1 MPSEVQQALARLARA
16 GQQAALIEQATAAL
30 ANPGLKAAERLA
42 LLDHRAEALI
52 ALGRFDDA
60 AQDAE
65 AMGALAQ
72 ASPALQVRALMRQ
85 ALVQM
90 PRSRNRQALALAAQA
105 MALAEAGRDP
115 ALQAQA
121 LLCLAEAQLRA
132 AEHDAALASAQRA
145 ASMFEARGDRSGTA
159 RAQWLVAFACTRL
172 SRNEDSRKAA
182 LQAAALAREAG
193 DAYGLANALNVLSFS
208 CTDIAERLQVLRQ
221 AEAAFERAGY
231 LFGRMVVLGNLSLT
245 FAELGLWR
253 HACRLGEQCM
263 GWAERSGARLNLA
276 LEMGAVMMWQ
286 LELGDLAGARA
297 RWATYDALVDALDE
311 PVTRADR
318 ELWAAELEAAE
329 GKRSAALRR
338 LRAFL
343 RQVRSGN
350 PGFELYVL
358 IPLARLLVQ
367 AGDAAAALRATRRG
381 IACLRERGFARTGF
395 GQSHDIWWW
404 HGRAL
409 AALGSDDEAWDAL
422 REAHR
427 LLLGAVRHVHDEG
440 LRRSHLNKRQIHR
453 ELVRLWLAES
463 ARRGLPAEQR
473 LEHLRLPSSLADP
486 FKRLVDSGLRLNQL
500 RSEAAL
506 HDFLIDEVAELSGA
520 ERVLLVL
527 QRTDGQHVV
536 GALLPK
542 GEHAAPLLQAVGPWL
557 DEAAATQEPRLRH
570 GPDGAAEEDQRS
582 CLVAPLVAQGELLG
596 WLYADIEGAF
606 GRFQDAD
613 RDLLAMLAG
622 QAAVALANLRFAGGL
637 EAQVAAR
644 TAEAR
649 SAQAEAEQRA
659 GELALINGIQ
669 QGMARSLQFQDIV
682 DQLGDQLRSVFPGMG
697 VQVRLLDE
705 ASNLVHVPYLWK
717 DGQRLHT
724 QSLPALTR
732 GFFWEL
738 RRSGHTLLVNERWQ
752 ETAQRL
758 GSGSMHPQTR
768 LPKSELLVPLRSGNK
783 VRGALGLVSVEREHA
798 FDAGDVRLLE
808 TLAASLGVALDN
820 ARLFKETQEA
830 LKQQKAS
837 AEVLAVI
844 SRSVSDTQP
853 VFDKILD
860 SLKHLFGADELDVLL
875 VDEQGQLQLAAYVGK
890 SRDIVAATFPAPVEI
905 TPAGRAIRERRVVHY
920 PDVHQGIDVPNVMR
934 KMGRLIGYQSLAF
947 APMLWNERGVGAIGL
962 ARSKGSFT
970 DKELD
975 TLQGF
980 ADQAVIA
987 IQNARLFNETQ
998 QALHKVEERTAEL
1011 VESLDYQT
1019 AISDV
1024 LRVISESPTDVQ
1036 PVFRVIMDSA
1046 ARLFGTTIG
1055 AVFRYDGGQV
1065 HLMATSG
1072 WSAQVQAIAARFY
1085 PGPPD
1090 PTQIS
1095 GRVLL
1100 SGQVQV
1106 IEDTFADAGYDA
1118 QISGKG
1124 RWRRMLGAPMLK
1136 DGQPIGVLVVAWAE
1150 PGQIAPRQID
1160 LLKTFADQA
1169 VIAIENVRLIS
1180 ETREALAHQTAS
1192 ADILRVISESPT
1204 DVQPVFEAIAER
1216 AKALCGATVSLV
1228 TRFDGEWAH
1237 LVAFHGVSPEADE
1250 AMRSAF
1256 PVRPTGASLSGRAIR
1271 DRVPVEIGDVALDP
1285 DYELKGPAAQAG
1297 YRSNLAVPM
1306 LRDGRVIGSIVV
1318 GRPQTGRFPERQ
1330 VKLLQTFADQAVI
1343 AIENTRLFNETQ
1355 EALAHQTASAD
1366 ILRVISSSPTDVQP
1380 VFEAIVGTAV
1390 KHLGCDL
1397 ALVQTVSGD
1406 TYSPKAMATPA
1417 GLAPVP
1423 GAQVMPVDPDANF
1436 PSRAIRSKAMLH
1448 VPDWSAIELPPHEL
1462 QRHQQLGLNS
1472 ALYLPLLRG
1481 EEPVR

>member
-606 GRFQDAD
+606 GRFHDAD

-669 QGMARSLQFQDIV
+669 QAMADSLDFQAIV
-682 DQLGDQLRSVFPGMG
+682 DLVGDKLRQVLHSDSLGIRWY
-697 VQVRLLDE
+697 DE
-705 ASNLVHVPYLWK
+705 ATRRVSFLYEVER
-717 DGQRLHT
+717 GERLHPPPREIVPGGPVEQLSRGRQGVLYPT
-724 QSLPALTR
+724 REAMRAAGLLQVGKEHCLSAMRVPILRGERMVGFISL
-732 GFFWEL
+732 EN
-738 RRSGHTLLVNERWQ
+738 H
-752 ETAQRL
+752 
-758 GSGSMHPQTR
+758 
-768 LPKSELLVPLRSGNK
+768 
-783 VRGALGLVSVEREHA
+783 EREHA
-798 FDAGDVRLLE
+798 YGADELRLVS
-808 TLAASLGVALDN
+808 TIAASMGVALDN

-830 LKQQKAS
+830 LQQQKAS

-860 SLKHLFGADELDVLL
+860 SCTQLFDVTSLSVLL
-875 VDEQGQLQLAAYVGK
+875 VGDDGLLQLAAARLVPDAGATAGWTAADLPAALERVRAVFPMPLAGTATAAAIESGRILNYADVQHGAGVPP
-890 SRDIVAATFPAPVEI
+890 SVRAPAVAMGINYSQMMAPLM
-905 TPAGRAIRERRVVHY
+905 
-920 PDVHQGIDVPNVMR
+920 QGT
-934 KMGRLIGYQSLAF
+934 
-947 APMLWNERGVGAIGL
+947 RGLGAIVLQRRALGGF
-962 ARSKGSFT
+962 SK
-970 DKELD
+970 KEQALLK
-975 TLQGF
+975 TF

-987 IQNARLFNETQ
+987 IQNARLF
-998 QALHKVEERTAEL
+998 
-1011 VESLDYQT
+1011 
-1019 AISDV
+1019 
-1024 LRVISESPTDVQ
+1024 
-1036 PVFRVIMDSA
+1036 
-1046 ARLFGTTIG
+1046 
-1055 AVFRYDGGQV
+1055 
-1065 HLMATSG
+1065 
-1072 WSAQVQAIAARFY
+1072 
-1085 PGPPD
+1085 
-1090 PTQIS
+1090 
-1095 GRVLL
+1095 
-1100 SGQVQV
+1100 
-1106 IEDTFADAGYDA
+1106 
-1118 QISGKG
+1118 
-1124 RWRRMLGAPMLK
+1124 
-1136 DGQPIGVLVVAWAE
+1136 
-1150 PGQIAPRQID
+1150 
-1160 LLKTFADQA
+1160 
-1169 VIAIENVRLIS
+1169 
-1180 ETREALAHQTAS
+1180 
-1192 ADILRVISESPT
+1192 
-1204 DVQPVFEAIAER
+1204 
-1216 AKALCGATVSLV
+1216 
-1228 TRFDGEWAH
+1228 
-1237 LVAFHGVSPEADE
+1237 
-1250 AMRSAF
+1250 
-1256 PVRPTGASLSGRAIR
+1256 
-1271 DRVPVEIGDVALDP
+1271 
-1285 DYELKGPAAQAG
+1285 
-1297 YRSNLAVPM
+1297 
-1306 LRDGRVIGSIVV
+1306 
-1318 GRPQTGRFPERQ
+1318 
-1330 VKLLQTFADQAVI
+1330 
-1343 AIENTRLFNETQ
+1343 
-1355 EALAHQTASAD
+1355 
-1366 ILRVISSSPTDVQP
+1366 
-1380 VFEAIVGTAV
+1380 
-1390 KHLGCDL
+1390 
-1397 ALVQTVSGD
+1397 
-1406 TYSPKAMATPA
+1406 
-1417 GLAPVP
+1417 
-1423 GAQVMPVDPDANF
+1423 
-1436 PSRAIRSKAMLH
+1436 
-1448 VPDWSAIELPPHEL
+1448 
-1462 QRHQQLGLNS
+1462 
-1472 ALYLPLLRG
+1472 
-1481 EEPVR
+1481 